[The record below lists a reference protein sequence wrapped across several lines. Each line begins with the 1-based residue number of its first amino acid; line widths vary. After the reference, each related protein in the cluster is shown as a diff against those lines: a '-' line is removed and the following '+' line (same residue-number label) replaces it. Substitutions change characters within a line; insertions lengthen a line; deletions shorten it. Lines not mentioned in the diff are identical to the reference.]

1 MDGKNAIHF
10 TLGLDAMMRKLALV
24 QLVFGPS
31 LAFAVVPQC
40 SDQALAAA
48 KKLLAYHAGFV
59 VQDPTSASVYP
70 PRHLATKLSRSKD
83 GTTLEL
89 YETGALIDPAGYYT
103 MQLSFLVLKK
113 SCMLVGQE
121 IHESWID
128 DRFRNVA
135 GKKK

>member
-1 MDGKNAIHF
+1 
-10 TLGLDAMMRKLALV
+10 MMRKLALTL
-24 QLVFGPS
+24 LVFGPS
-31 LAFAVVPQC
+31 LALAIEPQC
-40 SDQALAAA
+40 SEQALAAA
-48 KKLLAYHAGFV
+48 KKLLAYHAGLV
-59 VQDPTSASVYP
+59 VQDPASASVDP
-70 PRHLATKLSRSKD
+70 PRHLATKYSRTKD

-128 DRFRNVA
+128 DRFRNTV